1 VNARTGMRRFQS
13 VRVRA
18 TVGATV
24 IVAVALV
31 VAAIALVGVLRQSQV
46 EILDDNLELRAT
58 DIESLIDG
66 GAELSTVTVQ
76 SDEGGLVQILD
87 EQGQVIASSENIDG
101 EAPIADQTP
110 NSLRT
115 IGISSLDGESFRVGS
130 FATDGERRLTI
141 IVGIDTEN
149 VERTAS
155 AAVSAL
161 LVGVPL
167 LLGLI
172 ALLVWI
178 VVGRA
183 LHPVEQMR
191 REVDDIGGSD
201 LHRRLREPVVRD
213 EIGKL
218 AVTMNEMLDRLEESS
233 EAQARFV
240 SDASHELRTPIAVIR
255 HELEIALRDDD
266 ADLLRQTASDVLDED
281 LRMQHLVDD
290 LLLLAR
296 RPGVPADPVDAPLV
310 DLDDVAMVEAHRVPH
325 ELHVDT
331 SAVSAG
337 QVRGQP
343 ERLARIVRNLL
354 DNALRH
360 ATANV
365 AVTVTS
371 LDGRVVLHVDDDGP
385 GVPPAERERIFERF
399 GRADESR
406 TRGDGG
412 TGLGLAIVRQLA
424 QALGGAVSIE
434 TSPTLGGARFTV
446 TFPDARS

>member
-1 VNARTGMRRFQS
+1 M
-13 VRVRA
+13 
-18 TVGATV
+18 
-24 IVAVALV
+24 
-31 VAAIALVGVLRQSQV
+31 
-46 EILDDNLELRAT
+46 
-58 DIESLIDG
+58 
-66 GAELSTVTVQ
+66 
-76 SDEGGLVQILD
+76 
-87 EQGQVIASSENIDG
+87 IASSENIDG
-101 EAPIADQTP
+101 EPAITDQ
-110 NSLRT
+110 SAGSFR
-115 IGISSLDGESFRVGS
+115 SVEVSVLDGETFRIGS

-141 IVGIDTEN
+141 IVGTGTEN
-149 VERTAS
+149 VERT
-155 AAVSAL
+155 VSVAIGAL
-161 LVGVPL
+161 LVGLPL
-167 LLGLI
+167 LLALI
-172 ALLVWI
+172 AMLVWI

-191 REVDDIGGSD
+191 REVDEIGGSD
-201 LHRRLREPVVRD
+201 LHRRLREPGVRD

-218 AVTMNEMLDRLEESS
+218 ATTMNEMLDRLEASS

-266 ADLLRQTASDVLDED
+266 TDLLRQTASDVLDED
-281 LRMQHLVDD
+281 VRMQRLVDD

-296 RPGVPADPVDAPLV
+296 RPGAPADPGDAPLV
-310 DLDDVAMVEAHRVPH
+310 DLDDVVMVEAHRVPH
-325 ELHVDT
+325 ALLVDT

-337 QVRGQP
+337 QVRAQP

-360 ATANV
+360 ATATV

-371 LDGRVVLHVDDDGP
+371 INSRVVLHVDDDGP
-385 GVPPAERERIFERF
+385 GIPPDERERIFERF
-399 GRADESR
+399 GRVDESR

-424 QALGGAVSIE
+424 DALGGTVSVE